1 MTVDFTLF
9 EEFLNLK
16 LDTFGYS
23 KQMILKENMKD
34 NRNRDVRQNS
44 FAIKL
49 SKTS

>member
-23 KQMILKENMKD
+23 KQMISKENTPIIVIEMKD
-34 NRNRDVRQNS
+34 KIVS
-44 FAIKL
+44 L
-49 SKTS
+49 SS